1 MAVTDPS
8 PPRPAT
14 ARAVLWTLG
23 AVASFTT
30 LTVAGREAGLI
41 LDTFEIMTYRSVI
54 GLVIVVAVAIAT
66 GRTGEVRVNR
76 LGLHLVRNLLH
87 FFGQNLWFYALTAIP
102 LALVVALEFSYPV
115 WVAAAAPFVLGE
127 RLTPR
132 KLTVVLLGF
141 LGILVILRP
150 GMIPLSAGTA
160 AALLCAIGFA
170 GSALTT
176 KRLTTDQ
183 STLCILFWLSAMQGV
198 MGLACA
204 ALDGEVAVP
213 TAAGWPAV
221 IAVAV
226 AGLVA
231 HFCLTKAL
239 SLAQA
244 TVVAPIEF
252 LRLPT
257 IALAGAVIYGERPDL
272 ALFVGAALILVAIA
286 LNLQGTRDKSVADT
300 AS

>member
-1 MAVTDPS
+1 MAAIDPPS
-8 PPRPAT
+8 PRSAT
-14 ARAVLWTLG
+14 ARAVFWTLG

-41 LDTFEIMTYRSVI
+41 LDTFEIMTYRSAI
-54 GLVIVVAVAIAT
+54 GLVIVVAVAVAT
-66 GRTGEVRVNR
+66 GRTGQIRTNR
-76 LGLHLVRNLLH
+76 LGLHLLRNLLH

-127 RLTPR
+127 RLTRR
-132 KLTVVLLGF
+132 KLAVVLLGF

-150 GMIPLSAGTA
+150 GMIPVSPGTA
-160 AALLCAIGFA
+160 AALLCALGFA

-183 STLCILFWLSAMQGV
+183 TPLCILFWLSAMQGV

-204 ALDGEVAVP
+204 AIDGEIAVP
-213 TAAGWPAV
+213 AAAGWPV
-221 IAVAV
+221 VVAVAV
-226 AGLVA
+226 AGLAA

-244 TVVAPIEF
+244 TLVVPIEF
-252 LRLPT
+252 LRLPA

-272 ALFVGAALILVAIA
+272 ALFVGAALILAAIA
-286 LNLQGTRDKSVADT
+286 LNLRGTRGKTVADT

>member
-1 MAVTDPS
+1 MAATDQTQH
-8 PPRPAT
+8 RPAT
-14 ARAVLWTLG
+14 ALAVLWTLG
-23 AVASFTT
+23 AVASFTL

-54 GLVIVVAVAIAT
+54 GLLIVVAIAVGT
-66 GRTGEVRVNR
+66 GRTGQIRGNR

-132 KLTVVLLGF
+132 KVLVVLLGF

-150 GMIPLSAGTA
+150 GMVPVTSGTA
-160 AALLCAIGFA
+160 AALLCAFGFA
-170 GSALTT
+170 GSALAT

-183 STLCILFWLSAMQGV
+183 SALCILFWLSAMQGV

-204 ALDGEVAVP
+204 ALDGKIAVP
-213 TAAGWPAV
+213 PPAGIPV
-221 IAVAV
+221 IVAVAV
-226 AGLVA
+226 AGLAA
-231 HFCLTKAL
+231 HFCLTRAL

-252 LRLPT
+252 LRLPA
-257 IALAGAVIYGERPDL
+257 IALVGAMIYHERPDL
-272 ALFVGAALILVAIA
+272 ALFAGATLILAAIA
-286 LNLQGTRDKSVADT
+286 LNLHGSRANSVAGT
-300 AS
+300 TS